1 MSVAGEERSGKVARR
16 IGLGLG
22 GALFLGLLLVPG
34 LPLDPMQRKVAAVTA
49 LTASL
54 WLSVAIPVGATSL
67 IPAALFPLLGVL
79 DAREVAPIYLRDLV
93 LLFLGAFIIALGLE
107 RWNVHRR
114 LALAVIQ
121 AVGSSRRR
129 LVLGLRS
136 QKSSRS
142 CVFVWASGRAS
153 RSCLE

>member
-93 LLFLGAFIIALGLE
+93 MLFLGAFIVALGLE
-107 RWNVHRR
+107 RWGV
-114 LALAVIQ
+114 
-121 AVGSSRRR
+121 
-129 LVLGLRS
+129 
-136 QKSSRS
+136 
-142 CVFVWASGRAS
+142 
-153 RSCLE
+153 